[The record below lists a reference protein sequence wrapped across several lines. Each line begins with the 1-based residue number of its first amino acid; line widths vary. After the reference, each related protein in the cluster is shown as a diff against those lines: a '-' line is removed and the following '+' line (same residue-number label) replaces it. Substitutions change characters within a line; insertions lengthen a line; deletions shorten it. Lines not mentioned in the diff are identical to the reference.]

1 LHSAPAARSF
11 VATTATRREIVPSWR
26 HILRLHTRDRA
37 QTVAW
42 NLPFFVRRQ
51 RVPDPGAPRSRQK
64 GCSVRIT
71 VPYAGI
77 VAETGDVTKSSLN
90 DLIRRALDASAAK
103 PTALEIYDATAQRF
117 LLLRER
123 QIYAAAEAAAGQLAP
138 TSIRDF
144 LVGATSMNFPR
155 AAIFELSTKLLH
167 SFLVVA
173 QKKPALR
180 VMTNLV
186 DLDELLDKIEAEGKS
201 CIVAAARDSFLAV
214 LRYEKGKTAAF
225 CHEKSYSAP
234 REGTFREEF
243 LVKVYT
249 CAADKPLTISLYE
262 DFLVSFAPDAKNLP
276 DSFAG
281 RFEDVFLSKPPLVI
295 LRFKEREIGRWEM
308 DRPRLRIGRTPDND
322 IVIDNLA
329 VSRLHSVIEEDR
341 GSYVVRDCDS
351 LNGTEVN
358 HERITRR
365 TLEDGDEITIGK
377 HTIQFRTQSGHAV
390 AEPEIPGFDQTMV
403 FSRSQLAAGGL
414 HGGAGE
420 RIADG
425 AVATRSLELARSR
438 THDPKATS
446 EPQGV
451 GASPVATIS
460 SRRRPR
466 LLVHTDS
473 GDRVL
478 EITEVAVTIG
488 SHETADVR
496 VEGLFVGARHAEIVR
511 ENERVIL
518 RRVGGLRPIRVG
530 GRAVKEVELQ
540 DNDEIQ
546 LASELIV
553 FHE

>member
-1 LHSAPAARSF
+1 
-11 VATTATRREIVPSWR
+11 
-26 HILRLHTRDRA
+26 
-37 QTVAW
+37 
-42 NLPFFVRRQ
+42 
-51 RVPDPGAPRSRQK
+51 
-64 GCSVRIT
+64 VRIAI
-71 VPYAGI
+71 PYAGL

-90 DLIRRALDASAAK
+90 DLIRRALDASETK

-123 QIYAAAEAAAGQLAP
+123 QIYAAAEAVAGQLAP

-144 LVGATSMNFPR
+144 LVGAANMNFPR

-186 DLDELLDKIEAEGKS
+186 DLDELLDKIEAECKS
-201 CIVAAARDSFLAV
+201 CIVAAARESFLAV

-225 CHEKSYSAP
+225 CHQQSFSSP

-249 CAADKPLTISLYE
+249 CAAEKPLTISLYE

-281 RFEDVFLSKPPLVI
+281 RFEDVFLSKPPLVV
-295 LRFKEREIGRWEM
+295 LRFKDREIGRWEM

-365 TLEDGDEITIGK
+365 TLQDGDEITIGK

-403 FSRSQLAAGGL
+403 FSRSQMAAGGA
-414 HGGAGE
+414 HGAVDE
-420 RIADG
+420 RIADA
-425 AVATRSLELARSR
+425 AVATKSLELSR
-438 THDPKATS
+438 TARAHDTATAKTPSKA
-446 EPQGV
+446 PAKAPAA
-451 GASPVATIS
+451 GAGPATAVA

-466 LLVHTDS
+466 LVVHS
-473 GDRVL
+473 EYGDRVL

-496 VEGLFVGARHAEIVR
+496 VEGMFVAARHAEIVR
-511 ENERVIL
+511 ENNRVVL

-546 LASELIV
+546 LAHELIV

>member
-1 LHSAPAARSF
+1 MELALFSFADNAFQRRSAC
-11 VATTATRREIVPSWR
+11 T
-26 HILRLHTRDRA
+26 
-37 QTVAW
+37 
-42 NLPFFVRRQ
+42 
-51 RVPDPGAPRSRQK
+51 RQK
-64 GCSVRIT
+64 GRTVRIII
-71 VPYAGI
+71 PHASI
-77 VAETGDVTKSSLN
+77 VGESGDVTKASLN
-90 DLIRRALDASAAK
+90 DLILRALDASATK
-103 PTALEIYDATAQRF
+103 PSALEIYDATTQRF

-123 QIYAAAEAAAGQLAP
+123 QIYAAAEAVAGQFGP
-138 TSIRDF
+138 ISIRDF
-144 LVGATSMNFPR
+144 LIGAGNMNFPR

-201 CIVAAARDSFLAV
+201 CIVAAGRDAFLAV

-225 CHEKSYSAP
+225 CHEQSFSAA

-249 CAADKPLTISLYE
+249 SAADKPLTISLYE

-276 DSFAG
+276 DSYHG

-295 LRFKEREIGRWEM
+295 LRFKDREIGRWEM

-358 HERITRR
+358 HERVTRR
-365 TLEDGDEITIGK
+365 TLQDGDEITIGK
-377 HTIQFRTQSGHAV
+377 HTIQFRAQSGHSV
-390 AEPEIPGFDQTMV
+390 AEPEIPGFDQTMI
-403 FSRSQLAAGGL
+403 FSRSQAAGGAPHAGA
-414 HGGAGE
+414 HGSPHANPHGPTGDKS
-420 RIADG
+420 ADA
-425 AVATRSLELARSR
+425 AVAL
-438 THDPKATS
+438 K
-446 EPQGV
+446 
-451 GASPVATIS
+451 SPDS
-460 SRRRPR
+460 SRPSRAPDAAPARAATEFAADSSTPTATATARRTPR
-466 LLVHTDS
+466 LIVRTEY

-478 EITEVAVTIG
+478 EITEEALTIG
-488 SHETADVR
+488 SNESADVR
-496 VEGLFVGARHAEIVR
+496 VEAMFVAARHAEIVR
-511 ENERVIL
+511 ENGRVIL
-518 RRVGGLRPIRVG
+518 RRVGGLRPIRVQ
-530 GRAVKEVELQ
+530 GRTVKQVELH